1 MLTKFSFSIF
11 RSPLRLFIIP
21 SQGLDGELL
30 PEDCPDGLDEELLP
44 EDCPDAREE
53 FTLESVGA

>member
-11 RSPLRLFIIP
+11 RRPLRLFIIP

-30 PEDCPDGLDEELLP
+30 PEDCPDRLDEELLP

-53 FTLESVGA
+53 FTL